1 MKLDTICVQGTYKPK
16 NGEPRVIPIIQS
28 TTYKYDSSVEMGNLF
43 DLKESGYFYSRL
55 QNPTCDN
62 VAAKIAALEGGVAG
76 MLTGSGQAAN
86 FYAVFNIAQAGD
98 HIVSSSAIYGG
109 TYNLFNVTM
118 RKLGIDFTFV
128 SPHATEEEI
137 QAAIKPNTKA
147 IFGETISNP
156 SLDVLDIEV
165 FAKVAHK
172 NGIPLIVDNTFATPI
187 NCRVFDWGV
196 DIVTHSTTK
205 YMEGHAST
213 IGGAIVDSGNFEW
226 NTERYKGLAEYKKFG
241 RLAYVAKLRNGIWRN
256 IGCCL
261 APFNAF
267 MNSVGL
273 ETLGLRMERLCY
285 NALELAKFFETQD
298 GIEVNYPALEAS
310 PYYSLCKKL
319 LKGKGGAILTIR
331 AGSKERAFK
340 LINNLKYATNTTNI
354 GDTRT
359 LVIHPSSTI
368 YAHGT
373 EEQKRNAGVFDD
385 TIRISVGIE
394 DIEDLKSDFKQAV
407 DSINVNE
414 SEE

>member
-1 MKLDTICVQGTYKPK
+1 MEYGK
-16 NGEPRVIPIIQS
+16 IQRS
-28 TTYKYDSSVEMGNLF
+28 
-43 DLKESGYFYSRL
+43 
-55 QNPTCDN
+55 
-62 VAAKIAALEGGVAG
+62 
-76 MLTGSGQAAN
+76 
-86 FYAVFNIAQAGD
+86 
-98 HIVSSSAIYGG
+98 
-109 TYNLFNVTM
+109 
-118 RKLGIDFTFV
+118 
-128 SPHATEEEI
+128 
-137 QAAIKPNTKA
+137 
-147 IFGETISNP
+147 
-156 SLDVLDIEV
+156 
-165 FAKVAHK
+165 
-172 NGIPLIVDNTFATPI
+172 
-187 NCRVFDWGV
+187 CRVQ
-196 DIVTHSTTK
+196 
-205 YMEGHAST
+205 
-213 IGGAIVDSGNFEW
+213 
-226 NTERYKGLAEYKKFG
+226 KFG

-310 PYYSLCKKL
+310 PYYSLCQKL

-340 LINNLKYATNTTNI
+340 LINNLKYATNATNI

-373 EEQKRNAGVFDD
+373 EEQKRNAGVFED